1 MADLT
6 VAGKDGSNTPSGD
19 TTVVVAAKTGAS
31 SGVLSTLSSETVT
44 YQGSGLVFN
53 NTYGSNVS
61 VTFRN
66 EIVAA
71 ENYLQSLFSNTC
83 TVNCSFDL
91 QSLNPIQRRKPTV
104 VRIRSLLAVC
114 RCPEVTRHN
123 ALRLRHW
130 QTLLTR
136 ATALCSRCLP
146 AKHKYWVLPV
156 WAAAR
161 TTASSS
167 TAVLGLLQRCRT
179 TPATPWRC
187 WSTS

>member
-1 MADLT
+1 MTAMADLT

-71 ENYLQSLFSNTC
+71 SLFSNTC

-136 ATALCSRCLP
+136 ATALRSRCQP

-156 WAAAR
+156 RAAAR
-161 TTASSS
+161 TTVS
-167 TAVLGLLQRCRT
+167 
-179 TPATPWRC
+179 P
-187 WSTS
+187 